1 MDKPNHEFYLREC
14 LKEAQKALEEGEVPV
29 GAVMVHEGRIIARAH
44 NQKETLKDPTA
55 HAEMIAITQ
64 AAAFLE
70 NWRLEGVDLYVTIE
84 PCLMCAG
91 ALLQA
96 RVKRIIYG
104 TADPKAGGCGSVFNL
119 VNDSRL
125 NHQIEVIPGVLKD
138 ECQAI
143 LQEFFHQKRLTTD

>member
-1 MDKPNHEFYLREC
+1 MELNHEFYIKEC
-14 LKEAQKALEEGEVPV
+14 LKEAKKALEKGEIPV
-29 GAVMVHEGRIIARAH
+29 GAVMVHNGRIIARAH

-64 AAAFLE
+64 AAALLD
-70 NWRLEGVDLYVTIE
+70 NWRLEGVDLYVTLE
-84 PCLMCAG
+84 PCPMCAS
-91 ALLQA
+91 ALVQA

-104 TADPKAGGCGSVFNL
+104 APDPKGGGCGSVFNL

-125 NHQIEVIPGVLKD
+125 NHQIEVISGVLKD

-143 LQEFFHQKRLTTD
+143 LQNFFQQRRTKNS